1 MIKEKL
7 NRFIDSFNKFDN
19 WIIAIGLLS
28 IFPFLIVS
36 LYVHP
41 SADDFNYYNR
51 SHEFGFFEAQR
62 AWYVSWSGRYF
73 STGVLSLQFL
83 LKQPFNVYRLIPIL
97 LIVGLFYTVY
107 KLVHLI
113 LYPFSK
119 KESLTFAFYLWILY
133 VFQMPTVYEGFYWLS
148 GAITYQLA
156 NILLLWLIFYFIKF
170 MDSGKLTFYV
180 IAIVLLLFLIGS
192 NEIYMLLVDLFILT
206 VLFYDYFQTRQLNY
220 YLLFFVLICVIFS
233 LVVYL
238 SPGNVIRASTYT
250 DQHKIVHALTK
261 TISTALSYVAIWIPF
276 VALTSFIY
284 IDNLNKKRIVFVNKI
299 MNVSPYLIVSTLF
312 SVLFIGF
319 FTSYWSVGKQPPI
332 RAINSIYFIFL
343 ILVFFLIFVLLT
355 RFNAQN
361 KVFFQF
367 SKEIKWSLLLLI
379 LFQIGQKNNIKTIYQ
394 ELLNGEIASYD
405 KELNQRYSLIN
416 NERND
421 FIIVPQLKYQPRTI
435 FAKDITTDFYNWQNS
450 SYSKYFAK
458 EGIKIDTVL
467 R

>member
-1 MIKEKL
+1 
-7 NRFIDSFNKFDN
+7 
-19 WIIAIGLLS
+19 
-28 IFPFLIVS
+28 
-36 LYVHP
+36 
-41 SADDFNYYNR
+41 
-51 SHEFGFFEAQR
+51 
-62 AWYVSWSGRYF
+62 
-73 STGVLSLQFL
+73 
-83 LKQPFNVYRLIPIL
+83 
-97 LIVGLFYTVY
+97 
-107 KLVHLI
+107 
-113 LYPFSK
+113 
-119 KESLTFAFYLWILY
+119 
-133 VFQMPTVYEGFYWLS
+133 
-148 GAITYQLA
+148 
-156 NILLLWLIFYFIKF
+156 
-170 MDSGKLTFYV
+170 
-180 IAIVLLLFLIGS
+180 
-192 NEIYMLLVDLFILT
+192 
-206 VLFYDYFQTRQLNY
+206 
-220 YLLFFVLICVIFS
+220 
-233 LVVYL
+233 L
-238 SPGNVIRASTYT
+238 SPGNVIRASSYT
-250 DQHKIVHALTK
+250 DQHKIVYALTK

-319 FTSYWSVGKQPPI
+319 FASYWSVGKQPPI

-379 LFQIGQKNNIKTIYQ
+379 LFQIGQKNNIKKIYQ

-421 FIIVPQLKYQPRTI
+421 FIIVPQLKHQPRTI